1 MPTNISAP
9 LRVSVRPEILRWACE
24 RSGKKKT
31 DIVKRFPGFPAWER
45 GEKQPTLK
53 QLESFAK
60 TTYAPIGFLFLKEP
74 PQEEIPIPDFRT
86 IADKPVGQPSA
97 NLLDT
102 LYLCQQR
109 QAWYREF
116 ASAEGEERP
125 EFVGSISQTDDIEST
140 AARMREQVGFDLEE
154 RRRVSTWVEAL
165 RQFIQQVDTAGVL
178 VMVSGVVGSNNRRK
192 LDPEE
197 FRGFALV
204 DDLAPLIFVNGADT
218 KAAQMFT
225 LAHELVHVWLG
236 QSALSNSS
244 ARIVPNHKIERW
256 CNQVAA
262 EFLVPLASVQKH
274 FKPKAE
280 LRDQLDRLARRF
292 KVSKLVV
299 LRRIRDAGALGF
311 EAYWAAYEE
320 EISRLRSLPT
330 SSGGN
335 FYLTLN
341 ARVSKRFAYSIV
353 LSTLEGRSSYTEALR
368 LLSMKNLA
376 TFERLSSNLGMGV

>member
-86 IADKPVGQPSA
+86 IAGKPVGQPSA

-109 QAWYREF
+109 LAWYREF

-140 AARMREQVGFDLEE
+140 GARMREQVGFDLEE
-154 RRRVSTWVEAL
+154 RRRLSTWVEAL

-204 DDLAPLIFVNGADT
+204 DDLAPLIFINGADT

-236 QSALSNSS
+236 QSALSDSS

-262 EFLVPLASVQKH
+262 EFLVPLALVRKH
-274 FKPKAE
+274 YKPKAE
-280 LRDQLDRLARRF
+280 LRDQLDELARRL
-292 KVSKLVV
+292 KVSTLVI
-299 LRRIRDAGALGF
+299 LRRIRDVGALGP

-353 LSTLEGRSSYTEALR
+353 MSTLEGRSSYTEALR
-368 LLSMKNLA
+368 LLSMKNLT
-376 TFERLSSNLGMGV
+376 TFEKLSSNLRMGV

>member
-1 MPTNISAP
+1 MPTNTSAP

-60 TTYAPIGFLFLKEP
+60 TTYAPIGFLFLNEP

-86 IADKPVGQPSA
+86 IADKPVGHPSA

-109 QAWYREF
+109 QTWYREY

-125 EFVGSISQTDDIEST
+125 KFVGSISQTDDIEST

-154 RRRVSTWVEAL
+154 RRRLSTWVEAL
-165 RQFIQQVDTAGVL
+165 RQFVQQVDTAGVL
-178 VMVSGVVGSNNRRK
+178 VMVSGVVGSNNRRR

-236 QSALSNSS
+236 QSALSDSS
-244 ARIVPNHKIERW
+244 ARIVPDHKIERW

-262 EFLVPLASVQKH
+262 EFLVPLALVQKH
-274 FKPKAE
+274 YKPRAE
-280 LRDQLDRLARRF
+280 LRDQLDGLARRF

-299 LRRIRDAGALGF
+299 LRRIRDVGALGS

-353 LSTLEGRSSYTEALR
+353 MSTLEGRSSYTEALR

-376 TFERLSSNLGMGV
+376 TFEKLSSNLGMGV